1 MTTTLVV
8 GTADLRQALTAVR
21 VHACTDKEQP
31 ELHRIRLLVHPQNVA
46 VVATDRFT
54 MALAIASVWEDHGI
68 APCTVDLLPDDVT
81 KILAIFKAGKESGG
95 DDPEFKLRLD
105 IHEQALEITD
115 CSGLIDGRALRVP
128 RIPADGGDT
137 LAGAPGMIAGA
148 HTGAISMLADM
159 TVNGDSL
166 ARFKVAANAYH
177 APVTIESRRGMLLT
191 RCGESFLGL
200 MMPRKLGDGELMD
213 ARHWAE
219 DWDRR
224 LPGLIETAR
233 KAAEDDRADLS
244 GGES

>member
-1 MTTTLVV
+1 MTILVV

-21 VHACTDKEQP
+21 VHACTDKELP
-31 ELHRIRLLVHPQNVA
+31 ELHRVRLLIHPNNIA

-81 KILAIFKAGKESGG
+81 KILAIFKAGKESG
-95 DDPEFKLRLD
+95 DDSPDFRLRLD
-105 IHEQALEITD
+105 IHEQQLEITD

-137 LAGAPGMIAGA
+137 LAGAPGMISRA
-148 HTGAISMLADM
+148 HTGEISMLADM

-177 APVTIESRRGMLLT
+177 APVTIEARRGMLLT

-200 MMPRKLGDGELMD
+200 MMPRQLGDSELTA
-213 ARHWAE
+213 ARGWAE

-224 LPGLIETAR
+224 LPGLIEVAR
-233 KAAEDDRADLS
+233 RGDSEAA

>member
-1 MTTTLVV
+1 MTTTLVL

-31 ELHRIRLLVHPQNVA
+31 ELHRIRLLIHPQNVA

-81 KILAIFKAGKESGG
+81 KILAIFKAGKESG
-95 DDPEFKLRLD
+95 DDSPDYRVRLD
-105 IHEQALEITD
+105 IHEQQLEITD

-128 RIPADGGDT
+128 RVPSDSGDV
-137 LAGAPGMIAGA
+137 LATAPGMISRA
-148 HTGAISMLADM
+148 HTDAVSILGDM

-166 ARFKVAANAYH
+166 ARFKQAANAYH
-177 APVTIESRRGMLLT
+177 APVTIEARRGLLLI

-200 MMPRKLGDGELMD
+200 MLPRQLADGELAA
-213 ARHWAE
+213 ARGWAE

-224 LPGLIETAR
+224 LPGLIEVAR
-233 KAAEDDRADLS
+233 QGEAVDAEGAS
-244 GGES
+244 